1 MPSRAWVVT
10 SEISHPRACP
20 HVSMPSRA
28 WVVTSD
34 SSTKLYRRISG
45 FQCPLG
51 LELLRNNMVTRCY
64 FWISFQCPLGL
75 ELLQIT
81 ADNIIKELSFQCPL
95 GLELLPLHEYEKHTD
110 WYVSMPSRAWV
121 VTISYKV
128 LRCQFSMFQCPL
140 GLELLHWCFCCL
152 CRFCCVSM
160 PSRAWVVTAR
170 MPNIL
175 NFSWC
180 FLCIPAIYRC
190 ILAHLP
196 IFFNQLSKFLR
207 CESPS
212 TFLGTC
218 LSHHSFI
225 IFLVTNT
232 NTLLSGLYLISTALS
247 VAEKIYNLHV
257 SMPSRA
263 YTSFL
268 RYLQWHM
275 MQCITMCQCPLGLIP
290 HFYAQKG
297 TIMKFVTKS
306 VNALSGLYLISTV
319 PLQKPRFYAVSRA
332 CFCRYLSE
340 YSDNSRF
347 SCMLTFWTYLMRYTY
362 PWHWIKY
369 STKYNRCH
377 PIFSLSW

>member
-10 SEISHPRACP
+10 MDFNS
-20 HVSMPSRA
+20 
-28 WVVTSD
+28 
-34 SSTKLYRRISG
+34 RRI
-45 FQCPLG
+45 F
-51 LELLRNNMVTRCY
+51 
-64 FWISFQCPLGL
+64 
-75 ELLQIT
+75 
-81 ADNIIKELSFQCPL
+81 
-95 GLELLPLHEYEKHTD
+95 LH
-110 WYVSMPSRAWV
+110 
-121 VTISYKV
+121 
-128 LRCQFSMFQCPL
+128 
-140 GLELLHWCFCCL
+140 
-152 CRFCCVSM
+152 VSM

-232 NTLLSGLYLISTALS
+232 NTLLSGLYLISTDLNS
-247 VAEKIYNLHV
+247 LYYEIPNMVCQCPLGLILHFYEKIGVVNSPLLFSV

-268 RYLQWHM
+268 RPRRSLGFPKACQ
-275 MQCITMCQCPLGLIP
+275 CQCPLGLIL
-290 HFYAQKG
+290 HFYCTPSK
-297 TIMKFVTKS
+297 T
-306 VNALSGLYLISTV
+306 
-319 PLQKPRFYAVSRA
+319 
-332 CFCRYLSE
+332 
-340 YSDNSRF
+340 
-347 SCMLTFWTYLMRYTY
+347 
-362 PWHWIKY
+362 
-369 STKYNRCH
+369 
-377 PIFSLSW
+377 

>member
-1 MPSRAWVVT
+1 M
-10 SEISHPRACP
+10 
-20 HVSMPSRA
+20 
-28 WVVTSD
+28 
-34 SSTKLYRRISG
+34 
-45 FQCPLG
+45 FQCPHG
-51 LELLRNNMVTRCY
+51 LELLLPMIDTNFT
-64 FWISFQCPLGL
+64 
-75 ELLQIT
+75 
-81 ADNIIKELSFQCPL
+81 DN
-95 GLELLPLHEYEKHTD
+95 D
-110 WYVSMPSRAWV
+110 
-121 VTISYKV
+121 
-128 LRCQFSMFQCPL
+128 
-140 GLELLHWCFCCL
+140 
-152 CRFCCVSM
+152 VSM

-170 MPNIL
+170 MSNIL
-175 NFSWC
+175 NFSWY

-190 ILAHLP
+190 ILAYLP

-232 NTLLSGLYLISTALS
+232 NTLLSGLYLISTWGKSLIKDS
-247 VAEKIYNLHV
+247 DVSV

-268 RYLQWHM
+268 RE
-275 MQCITMCQCPLGLIP
+275 
-290 HFYAQKG
+290 KG
-297 TIMKFVTKS
+297 ASYVKEYNKS

-319 PLQKPRFYAVSRA
+319 PIQKPRFYAVFRA

-347 SCMLTFWTYLMRYTY
+347 SCMLTFWTYLMRCTY

-369 STKYNRCH
+369 STNYNRCH